1 VSVVDPLVAGDV
13 MISSTHAYRISYSGF
28 GYNVLSISGG
38 IVTVDAGGLG
48 ATFGGTLGVTGAFT
62 PGQTT
67 GIVGTT
73 TNNNAQAG
81 SVGEYVESV
90 VANVSFTTSGGPGN
104 NITSIS
110 LTAGDWDVSLTCIIE
125 NNGAT
130 ITTSQI
136 TTSKYSGA
144 DNTDRVYGSNWIY
157 TYLTGSIGG
166 TISPYRV
173 SVSSSQTV
181 YAKWAWSYSAG
192 TPYMN
197 CRLSARRVR

>member
-1 VSVVDPLVAGDV
+1 MSIVLDGTAGV
-13 MISSTHAYRISYSGF
+13 TTPGLSST
-28 GYNVLSISGG
+28 G
-38 IVTVDAGGLG
+38 II
-48 ATFGGTLGVTGAFT
+48 T

-73 TNNNAQAG
+73 TNNNVQAG
-81 SVGEYVESV
+81 SVGEYIESV
-90 VANVSFTTSGGPGN
+90 VASVSFTTSGGAGN
-104 NITSIS
+104 NIASIS
-110 LTAGDWDVSLTCIIE
+110 LTAGDWDVSLNCIID

-136 TTSKYSGA
+136 TISKYSGS

-157 TYLTGSIGG
+157 TYLTGAIGG
-166 TISPYRV
+166 AISPYRV

-181 YAKWAWSYSAG
+181 YAKWAGTYSAG
-192 TPYMN
+192 TPSMN